1 MQNTVLVF
9 FVMIYE
15 PDHEDDSVHDAKGKK
30 E

>member
-1 MQNTVLVF
+1 MRDTVLVF

-15 PDHEDDSVHDAKGKK
+15 PDHEDDSVDDTKGKK